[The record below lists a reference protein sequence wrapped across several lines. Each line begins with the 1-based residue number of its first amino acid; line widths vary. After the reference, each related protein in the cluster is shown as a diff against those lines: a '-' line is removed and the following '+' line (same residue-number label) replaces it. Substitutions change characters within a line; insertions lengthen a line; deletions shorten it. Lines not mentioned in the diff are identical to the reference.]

1 MEFVRDWRRQ
11 AARAAGATALA
22 PVVLLVAAVLLAAGG
37 GLGGL
42 GSLGQITA
50 GPSVPPAELA
60 AGETNALVSA
70 SPPPSPKVAS
80 GAGET
85 PRSTPTAPR
94 AGDRRRGAAPAQR
107 TEPSDG
113 VAVRNT
119 PTAPV
124 QRAPSVGPTRP
135 PVGNPQPA
143 TPPPPS
149 ASPVPQTQI
158 TPQVPV
164 PSPGPQIVVD
174 TKNLGPALPPFLQP
188 PPVQIIVNLP
198 LPLPLPLLPPR

>member
-1 MEFVRDWRRQ
+1 MDLVRDWRKQ

-80 GAGET
+80 GAGEA
-85 PRSTPTAPR
+85 PRSAPR
-94 AGDRRRGAAPAQR
+94 AGDRRGGAAPAQR
-107 TEPSDG
+107 RELPDG
-113 VAVRNT
+113 VAVRDR
-119 PTAPV
+119 PAAPI
-124 QRAPSVGPTRP
+124 RRTPSVRPTRP
-135 PVGNPQPA
+135 TVGKPQPS
-143 TPPPPS
+143 TPPPASP
-149 ASPVPQTQI
+149 SPVPQTPI
-158 TPQVPV
+158 TQQVPV
-164 PSPGPQIVVD
+164 PSPGPQIVLD
-174 TKNLGPALPPFLQP
+174 TKNLGPALPPSLQL
-188 PPVQIIVNLP
+188 PPVQIIGN

>member
-1 MEFVRDWRRQ
+1 MELVRDWRRQ

-85 PRSTPTAPR
+85 PRSTPTPPR
-94 AGDRRRGAAPAQR
+94 AGDRREGAAPAQR

-113 VAVRNT
+113 VAV
-119 PTAPV
+119 
-124 QRAPSVGPTRP
+124 QRPPSVGPTRP
-135 PVGNPQPA
+135 PVGNPQP
-143 TPPPPS
+143 PP
-149 ASPVPQTQI
+149 SPVPQTPI
-158 TPQVPV
+158 TPQVPA
-164 PSPGPQIVVD
+164 PSPGRQIVID
-174 TKNLGPALPPFLQP
+174 TKGLNPSLPPFLQL

-198 LPLPLPLLPPR
+198 LPLPLLPPR